1 MIGGTSATEVT
12 MPTFKKVDAE
22 VMKRPVK
29 RASRG
34 RPISPEQEAL
44 VRRIKTISDDSVV
57 YEAKLSGDEKP
68 ATVRQQLLR
77 AAKIAGVE
85 IAVKRSPDGFYFGLM
100 TDDRRSN
107 RGRKPGTAAARS
119 KAGS

>member
-107 RGRKPGTAAARS
+107 RGRKPGTAAGRS
-119 KAGS
+119 KAAS